1 MRSSGRTTDA
11 LDDAVARMT
20 PDARAVFE
28 EHQNAD
34 GLAEPELAEGFNAL
48 TAVEKGDVTEASQLL
63 EEVRAE
69 EDATARHLSRRRR
82 RLWIASLV
90 FSAVCM
96 IALSGILIDVYTAPT
111 KADPA
116 DTVVTTQDDVNRY
129 MATHLP
135 TPMPGSRAPIFIPTG
150 LFITSLEF
158 TGPYTVEV
166 SGEIWQ
172 RYTKDLPRDLTR
184 GVFLPLAEDQ
194 PTFKELYREQQGDE
208 EVIGWT
214 FHASMR
220 EQFDYSRYPMGRH
233 QIRLRMYHPD
243 FENNVYLT
251 PDLAAYDP
259 VDPAS
264 VPGVDPVMILENWD
278 LQQAFFSYRT
288 HDLNTNFG
296 TSTYGANQLHP
307 ELYYSIA
314 VRRHLLSPLISRT
327 IVPIVILIQLF
338 VVVMVLG
345 KDSERLEAFGVR
357 PGTVIFTGA
366 AFFFAVLIGHN
377 ALRDEVR
384 APGFI
389 YIESLYVIT
398 YAFIVAAVLNSFLLV
413 ARPHSRLFR
422 DYDNMWVKV
431 LYWPTVTAILLII
444 TLLKFHL

>member
-1 MRSSGRTTDA
+1 
-11 LDDAVARMT
+11 MT

-278 LQQAFFSYRT
+278 LQQAFVHLRRES
-288 HDLNTNFG
+288 
-296 TSTYGANQLHP
+296 TSPRALLQH
-307 ELYYSIA
+307 
-314 VRRHLLSPLISRT
+314 RR
-327 IVPIVILIQLF
+327 
-338 VVVMVLG
+338 
-345 KDSERLEAFGVR
+345 
-357 PGTVIFTGA
+357 
-366 AFFFAVLIGHN
+366 
-377 ALRDEVR
+377 
-384 APGFI
+384 
-389 YIESLYVIT
+389 
-398 YAFIVAAVLNSFLLV
+398 
-413 ARPHSRLFR
+413 
-422 DYDNMWVKV
+422 
-431 LYWPTVTAILLII
+431 
-444 TLLKFHL
+444 